1 MPLSLHK
8 AISDYFA
15 ASNAHDANAVA
26 RAFTA
31 DGVVHDEGGTHRGRD
46 AIRAWATETIRK
58 YRMTLTPLGVS
69 GGDRS
74 ADVNTKVSGTFPGS
88 PIELTFDF
96 ELGDEGIRSLKIG

>member
-15 ASNAHDANAVA
+15 ASNAHDAKAMA
-26 RAFTA
+26 RAFAA

-46 AIRAWATETIRK
+46 EIGAWARDTIRK
-58 YRMTLTPLGVS
+58 YHMMLTPLGVS

-74 ADVNTKVSGTFPGS
+74 AAVKAKVSGTFPGS